1 MVTLIPY
8 SIFVLPGH
16 LAKISFFWGE
26 IYLWVNIS
34 ILGIPLWA
42 SRVLYK
48 ILGISGTNQYR
59 FTALLAQNSNF
70 IRPGLTFCHPGTMRW
85 PGHIWS
91 AWLEIFVNSDKK
103 VLWERE
109 KALKTWREVNFGHWT
124 LKYMCFVTPGH
135 YGCPT
140 GFLQKTFFCGSCFE
154 KRIFKTCLPDQRH
167 VPDVPCRLK
176 CYIY

>member
-8 SIFVLPGH
+8 SIFVLPVH

-70 IRPGLTFCHPGTMRW
+70 IRPGTLYCCPGTMRW
-85 PGHIWS
+85 PCHIWS
-91 AWLEIFVNSDKK
+91 GMLEIFVNSDKK
-103 VLWERE
+103 VLGEYKKVWTTGE
-109 KALKTWREVNFGHWT
+109 KSILVTEHCNICVLLSRDIMVAQYVFCKKNIVDIFFENIICQT
-124 LKYMCFVTPGH
+124 LVK
-135 YGCPT
+135 
-140 GFLQKTFFCGSCFE
+140 L
-154 KRIFKTCLPDQRH
+154 
-167 VPDVPCRLK
+167 
-176 CYIY
+176 

>member
-48 ILGISGTNQYR
+48 ILGISGTNQYH

-70 IRPGLTFCHPGTMRW
+70 IRPGTMRW
-85 PGHIWS
+85 PCHIWS
-91 AWLEIFVNSDKK
+91 GMLEIFVNSDKRVLGEYKK
-103 VLWERE
+103 VWTTGE
-109 KALKTWREVNFGHWT
+109 KCILVTEHCNICVLLSRDIMVAQYVFCNKKNCGNFFGN
-124 LKYMCFVTPGH
+124 
-135 YGCPT
+135 
-140 GFLQKTFFCGSCFE
+140 
-154 KRIFKTCLPDQRH
+154 
-167 VPDVPCRLK
+167 
-176 CYIY
+176 

>member
-59 FTALLAQNSNF
+59 F
-70 IRPGLTFCHPGTMRW
+70 
-85 PGHIWS
+85 IWS
-91 AWLEIFVNSDKK
+91 GMLEIFVNSDKK
-103 VLWERE
+103 VLGEYKKVWTTGE
-109 KALKTWREVNFGHWT
+109 KCILVTEHCNICVLLSRDIMVAQYVFCKKKYCGH
-124 LKYMCFVTPGH
+124 
-135 YGCPT
+135 
-140 GFLQKTFFCGSCFE
+140 FFE
-154 KRIFKTCLPDQRH
+154 NRICQTCLLGQRH
-167 VPDVPCRLK
+167 VLDVLSCVR
-176 CYIY
+176 CCIY

>member
-8 SIFVLPGH
+8 SIFVLPVH

-48 ILGISGTNQYR
+48 ILGISGKNQYR

-70 IRPGLTFCHPGTMRW
+70 IRPGTLFCCLGTIRW
-85 PGHIWS
+85 PCHIWS
-91 AWLEIFVNSDKK
+91 GMLEIFVNSNKN
-103 VLWERE
+103 VLWEYKKVWTAGE
-109 KALKTWREVNFGHWT
+109 KWIL
-124 LKYMCFVTPGH
+124 VTEH
-135 YGCPT
+135 CNICVLLSRDIMVAQYVFCKKKI
-140 GFLQKTFFCGSCFE
+140 LWTFF
-154 KRIFKTCLPDQRH
+154 
-167 VPDVPCRLK
+167 LK
-176 CYIY
+176 IEFVKLVY